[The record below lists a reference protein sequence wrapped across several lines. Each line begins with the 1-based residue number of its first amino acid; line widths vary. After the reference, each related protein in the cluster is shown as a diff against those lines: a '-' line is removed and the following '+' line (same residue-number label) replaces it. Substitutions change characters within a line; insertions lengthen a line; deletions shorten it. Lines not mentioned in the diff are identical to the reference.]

1 MHSRF
6 VLLRTTLILLIL
18 SVASLPAFAQ
28 KAKSKAPGKPPGKT
42 RSQTISQ
49 TATPAA
55 SKPKDGKAESCDGA
69 LEIVPRK
76 QVSFVRKRRPANTPS
91 VPTLPADAK
100 PEKRSGEIIKTNS
113 GS

>member
-1 MHSRF
+1 MHSCF

-18 SVASLPAFAQ
+18 SVVCLPAFAQ
-28 KAKSKAPGKPPGKT
+28 KAKSKVPSKPPGKT
-42 RSQTISQ
+42 RSQTPSQ
-49 TATPAA
+49 TATSAA

-76 QVSFVRKRRPANTPS
+76 QLSFVRKRRPDTPTPS
-91 VPTLPADAK
+91 TTPADAK

-113 GS
+113 GN